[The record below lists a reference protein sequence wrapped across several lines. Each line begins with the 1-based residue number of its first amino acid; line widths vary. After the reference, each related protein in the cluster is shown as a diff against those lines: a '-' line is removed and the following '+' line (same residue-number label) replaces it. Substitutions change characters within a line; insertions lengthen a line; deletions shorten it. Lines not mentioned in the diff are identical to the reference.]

1 MDFESNGENKMFASR
16 IILKGDVQMVGF
28 RYYTVRIADRL
39 GVRGYV
45 RNLATGDVEIV
56 AEADEIKMKE
66 FIDML
71 KKGPPSADVREVEVD
86 YNYPLTEKFSGFNV
100 RY

>member
-1 MDFESNGENKMFASR
+1 MSILR

-28 RYYTVRIADRL
+28 RYYSVRIADQL

-45 RNLATGDVEIV
+45 RNLASGDVEIV
-56 AEADEIKMKE
+56 AVAIEEKMEE
-66 FIDML
+66 FIEMI
-71 KKGPPSADVREVEVD
+71 KKGPSSADIREVEVD
-86 YNYPLTEKFSGFNV
+86 YNYNATDDFSSFNV

>member
-28 RYYTVRIADRL
+28 RYYSMRIAGQL
-39 GVRGYV
+39 GVKGYV
-45 RNLATGDVEIV
+45 RNLASGDVEIV
-56 AEADEIKMKE
+56 GVVNKEKMKE